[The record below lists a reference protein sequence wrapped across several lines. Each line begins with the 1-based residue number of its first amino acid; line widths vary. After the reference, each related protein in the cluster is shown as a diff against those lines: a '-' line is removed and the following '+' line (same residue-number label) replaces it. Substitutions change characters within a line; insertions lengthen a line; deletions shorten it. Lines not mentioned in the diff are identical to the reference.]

1 MTDKSKLIEFTE
13 SERNIIRYCVEF
25 ELKRRKEAG
34 DSVCVEILTPIYEK
48 LVRLR
53 EMELSERKN
62 EESIIV

>member
-1 MTDKSKLIEFTE
+1 MNDKSKLIEFTE

-48 LVRLR
+48 LVKLR
-53 EMELSERKN
+53 ERELRYGTN
-62 EESIIV
+62 E